1 MIDLHCLFILIKCEK
16 VEISKSNMC
25 LILEKIKMK
34 TPEFLIKEYYGKNTV
49 SIDIVELAQNIGIN
63 LSGVDFT
70 EMEQSDLFKKEVL
83 KCGNILGTVYV
94 ENDDVTISYSNK
106 LSSNKLLKKL
116 TDAERV
122 DKLKKRQR
130 FTIAHEIAH
139 CVLHMSNENGYHI
152 EYRTEQSNYIDQK
165 EYDANIYAGK
175 LLMPTD
181 TVKLVAELFN
191 NKLSLYKLSELFQV
205 SKHVVKARLEYMMTN
220 NDLQNAI
227 IIED

>member
-1 MIDLHCLFILIKCEK
+1 
-16 VEISKSNMC
+16 MC
-25 LILEKIKMK
+25 LILEKIKNK

-49 SIDIVELAQNIGIN
+49 SIDVVELAQNIGIN

-70 EMEQSDLFKKEVL
+70 EMERSDLFKEEVS
-83 KCGNILGTVYV
+83 KSGNILGSVYV
-94 ENDDVTISYSNK
+94 EGDDVTISYSNR
-106 LSSNKLLKKL
+106 LSNKTLLKQL
-116 TDAERV
+116 TEVEKA

-152 EYRTEQSNYIDQK
+152 EYRTEQSNYINPK

-181 TVKLVAELFN
+181 TVKLVAELLN
-191 NKLSLYKLSELFQV
+191 NQLSLLILSELFQV
-205 SKHVVKARLEYMMTN
+205 SKHVVKARLEYMITN

-227 IIED
+227 IVED